1 MLEVEEI
8 LQMFYTAIIGSVL
21 TFGMR
26 LAGVG
31 RFPVKTKTD
40 LKNIKKVGRVV
51 GKRQESI
58 DTA

>member
-1 MLEVEEI
+1 
-8 LQMFYTAIIGSVL
+8 MFYTAIIGSVL
-21 TFGMR
+21 TFEMR